1 MKKILFLLIVFG
13 AFAVSAKSQSFVTPT
28 LVSQYSAS
36 VDTVDNTETLYL
48 SLPSTTNVKGHFKT
62 VLVVFKTQEISGTGG
77 GTATLEIS
85 ANGTDYATAPGQS
98 AYTIVDQTAA
108 QTTAW
113 KITDFEGAKIRIKVT
128 GAGTMSYKIYGSALF
143 KN

>member
-1 MKKILFLLIVFG
+1 MKKILFLLTLFA
-13 AFAVSAKSQSFVTPT
+13 AFSFAAKSQAPTPT
-28 LVSQYSAS
+28 LVSQYSAT

-48 SLPSTTNVKGHFKT
+48 SLPSTTLVKGKFKT
-62 VLVVFKTQEISGTGG
+62 VLVVFKSQEISGTGG
-77 GTATLEIS
+77 GTATLEVS
-85 ANGTDYATAPGQS
+85 ANGTDYAAAPGQS

-113 KITDFEGAKIRIKVT
+113 KITDWEGAKLRIKVT

-143 KN
+143 KQ